1 MCRWAS
7 VGQATYAHAMAKANQ
22 KHTNTHTHTS
32 AYICTISDWGSD
44 KHTTHRTPQK
54 TEQTLFMIR
63 ERLKLLSL
71 VLIALLLNY
80 PCVLPQQLL
89 LLLRAALRVYCSFFP
104 AFIRRIEIEGSIH
117 FSKGAR
123 KQQHLNNNTTMDP
136 RNMSVVFYAKD
147 LNQTK
152 LGKWFLQSAM
162 NSHMTHNN
170 DATTAALHNL
180 LRPLLSVCIQDNL
193 IFVS

>member
-63 ERLKLLSL
+63 GRLKLLSL

-123 KQQHLNNNTTMDP
+123 KKNTKTTTPQWTHEIWVSFSMQRTLTKPNWESGFFSQQWTATWRTTM
-136 RNMSVVFYAKD
+136 MQQQLHYTIFY
-147 LNQTK
+147 
-152 LGKWFLQSAM
+152 
-162 NSHMTHNN
+162 
-170 DATTAALHNL
+170 NL
-180 LRPLLSVCIQDNL
+180 Y
-193 IFVS
+193 